1 MLCSNVHAASFT
13 QTDDRCHHLSQVE
26 TCGTLEDIH
35 LLLNYVATSSTTN
48 AIVKK
53 RLMRVLPFLV
63 FCHKEK
69 MELLVGHFRPVL
81 NFDLFDM
88 KHSPE
93 DAAKMESFC
102 VFCSGIE
109 RNEIGSQLK
118 DMILRANIVKDAL
131 AYINWHIPKNN
142 KVVVVCD
149 DDWKEF
155 LCRPSLKYVLRL
167 LTGLASKHAGSQRAV
182 AADCIPAIHKL
193 EQISSDEHV
202 GSLAENLLEALTD
215 DHDIAKQVRSD
226 RFHSLSEN
234 LSRFGACNIL

>member
-1 MLCSNVHAASFT
+1 M
-13 QTDDRCHHLSQVE
+13 E

-48 AIVKK
+48 AQVKQ

-63 FCHKEK
+63 FCHREK

-81 NFDLFDM
+81 DFDFFDIE
-88 KHSPE
+88 HSPE

-109 RNEIGSQLK
+109 RNDIGSQLK

-131 AYINWHIPKNN
+131 VYIQWHIPKS
-142 KVVVVCD
+142 KSVVVVCD
-149 DDWKEF
+149 EDWKEF
-155 LCRPSLKYVLRL
+155 LARPSLKYILRL
-167 LTGLASKHAGSQRAV
+167 LTGLASKHEGSQRAV
-182 AADCIPAIHKL
+182 AEECIPAIHRL

-215 DHDIAKQVRSD
+215 APDIAKLVRP
-226 RFHSLSEN
+226 LQ
-234 LSRFGACNIL
+234 IQ